1 MKYSEKL
8 NLPCDWSS
16 FLKDGPVLGR
26 HGSGIHYPIERVVRR
41 YLPRKQ
47 MKMIVDLLPESLRSK
62 VIGVNC
68 SEIRILGPHVHL
80 REQAA
85 INFYQ
90 ETGGE
95 VTSFWEGEVVPDDR
109 WSLDNGNG
117 YNHVNH
123 ELLTPVESFIA
134 TIGDVRV
141 LDSRQPHS
149 VTYLDD
155 DRVDG
160 YQFLPKNDDARIVIQ
175 AYFDTPY
182 AEVVRELRAAGLIIE
197 DKYLPTIE

>member
-1 MKYSEKL
+1 MKYSEQL

-26 HGSGIHYPIERVVRR
+26 HGKGVHYPIERVVRR
-41 YLPRKQ
+41 YIPKKQ
-47 MKMIVDLLPESLRSK
+47 RSIIVDLLPTSLRDK
-62 VIGVNC
+62 LIGVSY
-68 SEIRILGPHVHL
+68 SEIRVLAPHVHL
-80 REQAA
+80 DEQAA

-90 ETGGE
+90 ETGDE
-95 VTSFWEGEVVPDDR
+95 VTSFWEGEIVSDDR

-117 YNHVNH
+117 YMHVDH
-123 ELLTPVESFIA
+123 EKLTPVESFVA
-134 TIGDVRV
+134 KAGDVRI

-149 VTYLDD
+149 VTYLND
-155 DRVDG
+155 DRTDG

-182 AEVVRELRAAGLIIE
+182 SEVLYELQKAGLVI
-197 DKYLPTIE
+197 D